1 MPRDYDF
8 PSACAALN
16 GSPNDDFAADADVNT
31 LAHETEETTTD
42 EDLTNGSTAN
52 MNLGGK
58 DYLIQRNWVNV
69 GNGGC
74 LVQYP

>member
-1 MPRDYDF
+1 
-8 PSACAALN
+8 
-16 GSPNDDFAADADVNT
+16 
-31 LAHETEETTTD
+31 
-42 EDLTNGSTAN
+42 

-74 LVQYP
+74 LV